1 MGGRKGAV
9 DPTIVIDAV
18 LLFKDQ
24 VIITKDNEEK
34 SKYKLINYY

>member
-1 MGGRKGAV
+1 MGGRKAAV

-24 VIITKDNEEK
+24 VVITNDNKEK
-34 SKYKLINYY
+34 SKYKSINY